1 MRKKKNK
8 YLEFYEA
15 YFGKQLPRAGLC
27 SVFEGFFDTD
37 PVLNTLHPTEAN
49 LDELRTQ
56 GLHTSYWGSGLGYAV
71 GDEAEYASYYEA
83 YEEIRYAFT
92 PLRQTIVLFM
102 AQLKEDELYEED

>member
-8 YLEFYEA
+8 YMKFYET

-37 PVLNTLHPTEAN
+37 PVLNTFHPTEAN
-49 LDELRTQ
+49 LDELRKQ
-56 GLHTSYWGSGLGYAV
+56 GLHTSYWGSGLGYDD
-71 GDEAEYASYYEA
+71 GDEAEYSYFF
-83 YEEIRYAFT
+83 EIRYAFT